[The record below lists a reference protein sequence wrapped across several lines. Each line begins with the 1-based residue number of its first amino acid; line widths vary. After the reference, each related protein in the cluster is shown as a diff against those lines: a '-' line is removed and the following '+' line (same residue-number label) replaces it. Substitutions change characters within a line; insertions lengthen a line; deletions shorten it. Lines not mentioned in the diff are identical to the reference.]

1 MSPSCLDYSPTGSEK
16 KQFEKD
22 GFLIVKQ
29 ALSENEVAGLVEMTV
44 EHLYSRLD
52 PIRRQLLGDR
62 ISRNGVYDPTEADAP
77 LRSLLA
83 EHSPDDAVWTRHK
96 RSQSR
101 PPAYENRV
109 QLAGRNPASSDTL
122 SETIRD

>member
-44 EHLYSRLD
+44 
-52 PIRRQLLGDR
+52 
-62 ISRNGVYDPTEADAP
+62 
-77 LRSLLA
+77 
-83 EHSPDDAVWTRHK
+83 
-96 RSQSR
+96 
-101 PPAYENRV
+101 
-109 QLAGRNPASSDTL
+109 
-122 SETIRD
+122 